1 MGPAIAKYTKN
12 NTKEVLNDD
21 EYIPEKTEVTYNTT
35 LAQIL
40 YVTNENMTTNNPLT
54 VNNKNENTTTTTMA
68 TTRSQNEP
76 DEEYD
81 WTPPKN
87 YTQDIQKY
95 VEDEFNKPQHNNSMQ
110 KTKPKT
116 VLNNLNDSLLIDM
129 ILDALFSKNN
139 YTNDQ
144 NEADDKYE
152 PKDEILTTMLVYNP
166 PIETTDNYE
175 IETSTYS
182 GANSMLFNDN
192 EESSTVDSNESDL
205 KYESTTNPETTTYIT
220 ENYEETTLGEDDYE
234 QFHMRNTL
242 FDTDDYIIS
251 DLDLEFK
258 TEENDYKNIP
268 TDATFNRKFTTT
280 ETYSTTETTNGN
292 DYQQDITT
300 EVSKTRIIKSTNGS
314 EVLNAEIE
322 VTTPSSADQ
331 VAIFVV

>member
-40 YVTNENMTTNNPLT
+40 YATNENMTTNNPLT

-234 QFHMRNTL
+234 QFHMQNTL

-322 VTTPSSADQ
+322 DTTPSSADQ

>member
-35 LAQIL
+35 LAPIL
-40 YVTNENMTTNNPLT
+40 NVTNENMTTNNPLAE
-54 VNNKNENTTTTTMA
+54 NNKNVNTTTTTMA

-182 GANSMLFNDN
+182 GANSILFNDN

-234 QFHMRNTL
+234 QFHMQNTL

-251 DLDLEFK
+251 DLDLEVK

-322 VTTPSSADQ
+322 DTTPSSADQ